1 MLLIHQR
8 CASDVRT
15 DFLECTGRLEMRKVR
30 NPGTIQ
36 RVDLLLGDSL
46 TKQSCRGIIKRHN
59 SLGKE
64 DIVR

>member
-1 MLLIHQR
+1 MLPIHQR
-8 CASDVRT
+8 CASDVRI
-15 DFLECTGRLEMRKVR
+15 DFLECTGRLEMGKVR
-30 NPGTIQ
+30 NPGTRQ
-36 RVDLLLGDSL
+36 RIDLLLGNSL